1 MCDIARLCC
10 VAAMIKS
17 PAYPPFDSL
26 FDLACRDGVDI
37 RPTLLRVLTD
47 LYVQKSAHSAAEET
61 QYVELALG
69 LVDAVDAA
77 TRATVMA
84 RLKAYRAAPA
94 AVLRRLEGYVGAA
107 PAEPAE
113 LPAPAEQDLTALFFS
128 AGTEERR
135 LILTNLD
142 AADAGSIRPMT
153 ASAETIGD
161 LETAVLT
168 HDTAKFTRLLEH
180 GLGIAPEIAAL
191 IGQDPS
197 GEPIVV
203 AAKALG
209 MKAEVLHRILLL
221 LNPVIGQSVVRVY
234 KLADLFDELTPNA
247 ATRMVSIWR
256 KGADRRRPAH
266 APFYWDDE
274 QHSARSYASPAPHRA
289 ARVRAE
295 PSRTRMPGR

>member
-77 TRATVMA
+77 TRATVTA

-113 LPAPAEQDLTALFFS
+113 LAAAAEQDLTALFFS
-128 AGTEERR
+128 AGAEERR

-168 HDTAKFTRLLEH
+168 HDTAKFTGCSSTASASHRKSLH
-180 GLGIAPEIAAL
+180 SLG
-191 IGQDPS
+191 
-197 GEPIVV
+197 
-203 AAKALG
+203 
-209 MKAEVLHRILLL
+209 R
-221 LNPVIGQSVVRVY
+221 
-234 KLADLFDELTPNA
+234 T
-247 ATRMVSIWR
+247 
-256 KGADRRRPAH
+256 RPANRSWLR
-266 APFYWDDE
+266 PR
-274 QHSARSYASPAPHRA
+274 HSA
-289 ARVRAE
+289 
-295 PSRTRMPGR
+295 

>member
-17 PAYPPFDSL
+17 PAYPHLDSL

-47 LYVQKSAHSAAEET
+47 LYVQKPVHSAAEET

-69 LVDAVDAA
+69 LVDAVDAT

-84 RLKAYRAAPA
+84 RLKAYRGAPA
-94 AVLRRLEGYVGAA
+94 AVLHRLESHAA
-107 PAEPAE
+107 AEPAEPAE
-113 LPAPAEQDLTALFFS
+113 EDLTALFFS
-128 AGTEERR
+128 AGGDERR
-135 LILTNLD
+135 LVLTNLD

-153 ASAETIGD
+153 ASAEMIGD
-161 LETAVLT
+161 LETAVLS
-168 HDTAKFTRLLEH
+168 HDTAEFTRLLEH
-180 GLGIAPEIAAL
+180 ALGVAPEIATL
-191 IGQDPS
+191 IVQDQS

-234 KLADLFDELTPNA
+234 NLADLFDELTASA
-247 ATRMVSIWR
+247 AIRMVSIWR
-256 KGADRRRPAH
+256 NGAERRRPAH
-266 APFYWDDE
+266 APLYWDDE
-274 QHSARSYASPAPHRA
+274 QRSARSYASSVPRRA

-295 PSRTRMPGR
+295 PLRTRVPGR

>member
-1 MCDIARLCC
+1 
-10 VAAMIKS
+10 
-17 PAYPPFDSL
+17 
-26 FDLACRDGVDI
+26 
-37 RPTLLRVLTD
+37 
-47 LYVQKSAHSAAEET
+47 
-61 QYVELALG
+61 
-69 LVDAVDAA
+69 
-77 TRATVMA
+77 
-84 RLKAYRAAPA
+84 
-94 AVLRRLEGYVGAA
+94 
-107 PAEPAE
+107 
-113 LPAPAEQDLTALFFS
+113 
-128 AGTEERR
+128 
-135 LILTNLD
+135 
-142 AADAGSIRPMT
+142 MT

-191 IGQDPS
+191 VVQDQS

>member
-1 MCDIARLCC
+1 MWDIARLCC

-17 PAYPPFDSL
+17 PAYPPLDSL

-47 LYVQKSAHSAAEET
+47 LYVQKSVHSAAEET

-69 LVDAVDAA
+69 LVNAVDAA

-94 AVLRRLEGYVGAA
+94 AVLRQLESHAAAA
-107 PAEPAE
+107 PVEPAE

-128 AGTEERR
+128 AGAEERR

-153 ASAETIGD
+153 ASAETIDD

-168 HDTAKFTRLLEH
+168 HDAAKFTRLLEH
-180 GLGIAPEIAAL
+180 SLGIAPEIAAR
-191 IGQDPS
+191 IVQDQS

-221 LNPVIGQSVVRVY
+221 LNPVIGQSVARVY
-234 KLADLFDELTPNA
+234 KLADLFDELTQNS

-256 KGADRRRPAH
+256 KGAARSRAAH

-274 QHSARSYASPAPHRA
+274 QHSARSYASSAPRRA

-295 PSRTRMPGR
+295 PSRARMPGR